1 MVALAAALAVAGA
14 GGWTAAADPSVSVTG
29 AWTRA
34 MPSVATAGEFYMV
47 IENRGGAPDRLVGA
61 ESPACA
67 KLEPYES
74 YAGMP
79 GMAGMAGMRGMRPAP
94 GGAIDLPP
102 GRVVLEPGGLHLMC
116 TGKRIDLRAGTRVD
130 VRLRFRDAGEI
141 AVELAVRE

>member
-1 MVALAAALAVAGA
+1 MLALAAALAVAG
-14 GGWTAAADPSVSVTG
+14 GGGRAAAADPTVSVTG

-34 MPSVATAGEFYMV
+34 MPSVVTAGEFYMV
-47 IENRGGAPDRLVGA
+47 IENRGRAPDRRVGA

-74 YAGMP
+74 H
-79 GMAGMAGMRGMRPAP
+79 AGMAGMRGMRPAP

-116 TGKRIDLRAGTRVD
+116 TGKRIDIMAGTRVP
-130 VRLRFRDAGEI
+130 VRLRFRDAGEV